1 MLLVALVTILTLT
14 LLLYITYRKKRLPG
28 PWNLPII
35 GYIHKLDP
43 VAPYLTLTKLA
54 QKYGPVYGIKLGLM
68 DVAVIADGKILKKVL
83 AKNETI
89 ERPPLYMLN
98 TVFEGKG
105 IVYTSGH
112 VWKNH
117 RKLVA
122 NFFKMTGANKFS
134 PNKKSCEALIE
145 KYVDE
150 FIQVVTT
157 QGDYIVL
164 DPWELVTRY
173 VTSVASTLLQGKPFS
188 WDDENFLV
196 LRKNLDVVGELSAPG
211 TPLNF
216 LPFLRFLPQF
226 KEKVN
231 SLKVALR
238 KIREIQS
245 KLIDDCRKS
254 TSDFSSNLIEIFL
267 LQISKDNKDM
277 YDLDQLPY
285 LVYDLYM
292 AFTTAPIS
300 YIMWIFLHMAQ
311 HEDIQDKVRQE
322 ILEVGQ
328 GKKIE
333 MNDLANLHY
342 TKATIAEVGRIS
354 TTGPLGFPHYA
365 SQDICVE
372 GFHIAKGTTIMPLL
386 WGIHMD
392 PNVWKNPEEFRP
404 ERFLTDDGKF
414 YKPEAF
420 VPFQSGKRI
429 CVGDEITITI
439 ASMLIAR
446 VLQNFKLGCVDS
458 SPIDF
463 TGVCGITFNSK
474 PQEIL
479 FTKI

>member
-1 MLLVALVTILTLT
+1 M
-14 LLLYITYRKKRLPG
+14 
-28 PWNLPII
+28 
-35 GYIHKLDP
+35 
-43 VAPYLTLTKLA
+43 
-54 QKYGPVYGIKLGLM
+54 
-68 DVAVIADGKILKKVL
+68 
-83 AKNETI
+83 
-89 ERPPLYMLN
+89 
-98 TVFEGKG
+98 
-105 IVYTSGH
+105 
-112 VWKNH
+112 
-117 RKLVA
+117 
-122 NFFKMTGANKFS
+122 
-134 PNKKSCEALIE
+134 
-145 KYVDE
+145 
-150 FIQVVTT
+150 TT

-216 LPFLRFLPQF
+216 LPFLRCANDLPNNTLLTISCSFLPQF

-311 HEDIQDKVRQE
+311 HEDVQDKVRQE
-322 ILEVGQ
+322 LLEVGQ

-354 TTGPLGFPHYA
+354 TTGPLGFPRYT
-365 SQDICVE
+365 SEDICVE

-420 VPFQSGKRI
+420 VPFQSGKINMHCNKQCKYFSRQKNMCWGRNNNNDSI
-429 CVGDEITITI
+429 H
-439 ASMLIAR
+439 
-446 VLQNFKLGCVDS
+446 VDRKGS
-458 SPIDF
+458 AKF
-463 TGVCGITFNSK
+463 
-474 PQEIL
+474 
-479 FTKI
+479 